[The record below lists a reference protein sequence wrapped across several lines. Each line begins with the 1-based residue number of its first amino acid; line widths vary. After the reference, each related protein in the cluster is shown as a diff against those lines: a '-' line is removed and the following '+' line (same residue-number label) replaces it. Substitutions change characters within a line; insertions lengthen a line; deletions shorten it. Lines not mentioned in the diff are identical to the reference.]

1 VCWLPLANSWTRGS
15 CWLLH
20 EMSATVIVL
29 LLFSLDWSSNDG
41 PVVMVLQWSGKE
53 VWDGAAVHPSKLA
66 CLGIPRRPH
75 VHATPAGAHRAACMH
90 AFCLRRQYSTCM
102 PHLRIYYTVKYRVG
116 RTRYSYVHGCNL
128 TRRLACSLGRRAPFL
143 HHHTYI
149 LHNMACT

>member
-1 VCWLPLANSWTRGS
+1 MCWLPLADSWT
-15 CWLLH
+15 LLH

-41 PVVMVLQWSGKE
+41 PVVMVLQWSGRE

-90 AFCLRRQYSTCM
+90 AFCLRRQYSSTCM
-102 PHLRIYYTVKYRVG
+102 PHLRIDTLQYRVG
-116 RTRYSYVHGCNL
+116 RTRYSYVHGYKS
-128 TRRLACSLGRRAPFL
+128 TTSLAGL
-143 HHHTYI
+143 HVR
-149 LHNMACT
+149 